1 MNSRQLI
8 ASTMA
13 KLASLPNIKAIA
25 EEARTL
31 VDTQDQVLSI
41 MDHCELVDG
50 YDLVDLGLAIE
61 GKYL

>member
-1 MNSRQLI
+1 
-8 ASTMA
+8 MA